1 MTVFAGDDLQHSLEA
16 LRRGEAVLVDVREA
30 SEWEQGHVPGALL
43 LPLSRLQTPAEH
55 KSIQAMLPQEKMI
68 VAHCIKGKR
77 SLAAVEILNR
87 WGYQAVSLPQ
97 NAQELI
103 SAGFGGLGSRNN

>member
-1 MTVFAGDDLQHSLEA
+1 MKQKQQSWLARMQQWIGGQPVKKTVFAGDDLQHSLEA

-55 KSIQAMLPQEKMI
+55 KSIQANWTAPQL
-68 VAHCIKGKR
+68 R
-77 SLAAVEILNR
+77 F
-87 WGYQAVSLPQ
+87 
-97 NAQELI
+97 EL
-103 SAGFGGLGSRNN
+103 SASAWEFWTYWS